1 MEGWV
6 SISRQLTDH
15 WLWEDKPFT
24 KGQAWVD
31 LILLVNHED
40 NEFLHGNQITTVKR
54 GSRITSIKKLADRWG
69 WSRKKVFDFLNVLEK
84 EHMIEK
90 NSNTKETAITIVK
103 YSDFQNSRNTKE
115 TPKKRKGNT
124 EETPKSTNNN
134 ENNDNNILSKD
145 NIKNYVDDP
154 LLNQA
159 ILDFIEFRKSKAM
172 KAPMTDKAIDLMI
185 KQLPKLSPD
194 ASTQIAII
202 NQSIVS
208 GWKGLFPLKQDNKP
222 QPQQKPVNKQHDFP
236 QRSYTAEDYAK
247 LEKGL
252 INKPVKEDFEIGV
265 SMDD

>member
-6 SISRQLTDH
+6 SISRQLTEH

-40 NEFLHGNQITTVKR
+40 NEFLHGNQITNVKR

-69 WSRKKVFDFLNVLEK
+69 WSRKKVFDFLSVLEK

-90 NSNTKETAITIVK
+90 NSNTKETLLTIVK

-115 TPKKRKGNT
+115 TPKKRRGNT

-134 ENNDNNILSKD
+134 ENNDNNILTKV

-159 ILDFIEFRKSKAM
+159 ILDFIEHRKK
-172 KAPMTDKAIDLMI
+172 KAPMTPKAIDLMI
-185 KQLPKLSPD
+185 KKLSELSND
-194 ASTQIAII
+194 TSVQIAII
-202 NQSIVS
+202 NQSIMN
-208 GWKGLFPLKQDNKP
+208 GWKGVFELKQDYQQSKPIQPKAPNKFNNHLKH
-222 QPQQKPVNKQHDFP
+222 Q
-236 QRSYTAEDYAK
+236 YTDQDIDDWERK
-247 LEKGL
+247 LLNKGL
-252 INKPVKEDFEIGV
+252 
-265 SMDD
+265 